1 MLEISIG
8 WATSDAMKEWLFMNI
23 APETKTIGSQI
34 TMVQQKQSWDIIIS
48 SQPHKELYIFWK
60 MYHFLEL
67 YICTSLLQNSRET
80 NFVGFTVKIEV
91 VDFINDELRQMGTEE
106 SKGMTRQLTK
116 FIDSH
121 SKIIYMHKGNNDDT

>member
-1 MLEISIG
+1 
-8 WATSDAMKEWLFMNI
+8 
-23 APETKTIGSQI
+23 
-34 TMVQQKQSWDIIIS
+34 
-48 SQPHKELYIFWK
+48 